1 MSPVYAPILFIY
13 YLWKKGLTLTMILSN
28 EMKQTS
34 WDGFFKFV
42 RFDVG
47 NGSRICF
54 QHNIQNGDTM
64 LKEKD
69 PELFLIA
76 RDRCQSGRFSAMDN
90 LIGP

>member
-1 MSPVYAPILFIY
+1 M
-13 YLWKKGLTLTMILSN
+13 
-28 EMKQTS
+28 
-34 WDGFFKFV
+34 
-42 RFDVG
+42 G

>member
-1 MSPVYAPILFIY
+1 MSPMYAPILFIY
-13 YLWKKGLTLTMILSN
+13 YLWNKGSTPTMILSN

-34 WDGFFKFV
+34 WKGFFKFV
-42 RFDVG
+42 RLDVG

-54 QHNIQNGDTM
+54 RHNIWNGDTM
-64 LKEKD
+64 LMEKD

-90 LIGP
+90 LIEP

>member
-1 MSPVYAPILFIY
+1 
-13 YLWKKGLTLTMILSN
+13 MILSN
-28 EMKQTS
+28 EMKQAS

-42 RFDVG
+42 RFDVR

-76 RDRCQSGRFSAMDN
+76 RDRSQSGRFSAMDN